1 MSNNK
6 LYAIGIMSGTSL
18 DGIDVSYVSSDGK
31 SRFTHKCSSFFK
43 FRESTRKSLHALVNN
58 FTKNKNSISK
68 ISECENLVSEDY
80 VNAIRKFIKSKN
92 IKKVDLIALHG
103 QTIFHSFKNKSS
115 IQLCN
120 SSYIAEKTNSII
132 VTDFRQKDLLNGG
145 EGAPL
150 VPIFHKLL
158 INKLKLKK
166 PCSFINIGGI
176 SNISILDNRG
186 KLTAYDIGPGMCL
199 LDQFVYLK
207 KKQMY
212 DKNGVYSLRGN
223 INKNILRQLQND
235 KFLKKDPP
243 KSLDRKYFSFNSVLK
258 INFYDA
264 CSTLSAFTAYAIIN
278 DLKKIDNQIIILS
291 GGGTKNKFILNL
303 IKENFGNRVILI
315 DEVYGDAKFI
325 ESQAFAYL
333 GIRRIKNLPLSF
345 PGTTGV
351 KKPVTGGKINYL
363 PVL

>member
-6 LYAIGIMSGTSL
+6 LHAIGIMSGTSL
-18 DGIDVSYVSSDGK
+18 DGIDISYVSSDGK
-31 SRFTHKCSSFFK
+31 SRFTHYCSSLFK
-43 FRESTRKSLHALVNN
+43 FRDSTRKSLQNLVNN
-58 FTKNKNSISK
+58 FTKNKHSISNL
-68 ISECENLVSEDY
+68 SDCENLVSEDY
-80 VNAIRKFIKSKN
+80 VNAIRKFKKSKN

-103 QTIFHSFKNKSS
+103 QTIFHSSKNKSS

-132 VTDFRQKDLLNGG
+132 ANDFRQKDLLNGG

-158 INKLKLKK
+158 INKLELKK

-176 SNISILDNRG
+176 SNISILNNRG
-186 KLTAYDIGPGMCL
+186 KLTAHDIGPGMCL
-199 LDQFVYLK
+199 LDQFVYFK

-212 DKNGVYSLRGN
+212 DKNGEYSSRGK
-223 INKNILRQLQND
+223 INKNILRQFQND
-235 KFLKKDPP
+235 KFLKENPP
-243 KSLDRKYFSFNSVLK
+243 KSLDRKYFSFDSVLK

-264 CSTLSAFTAYAIIN
+264 CATLSAFTAYTIIN
-278 DLKKIDNQIIILS
+278 DLKKIDNQTIILS
-291 GGGTKNKFILNL
+291 GGGTNNKFILNL

-315 DEVYGDAKFI
+315 DEIYGDAKFI

-333 GIRRIKNLPLSF
+333 GIRRVKNLPISF

-351 KKPVTGGKINYL
+351 KNLLTGGKITKL
-363 PVL
+363 SKF